1 VSAGSIFAKFSIVVG
16 VAALTAGGIFAWRAV
31 ETQRARTSDLEARA
45 SLASTELL
53 DCKRA
58 RDTEHDTRESSEKAS
73 AELAAH
79 LDASR
84 TELEELRVQRV
95 EADKRLAAFKTMTE
109 KFRKMIDSGKLQV
122 VIKHGRMIVKLPAG
136 ILFASGSADLS
147 KEGQSA
153 LNEVAAILKQFPD
166 RRFMIAGHTDNVP
179 VVQPSPFKSN
189 LDLSTSR
196 ALTVA
201 TQLIAAGM
209 NGSRLLA
216 AGYAEFEPARENTTE
231 AGRQE
236 NRRIEIVLLP
246 NLAELPPMPG
256 EVTDAGAR
264 PADAGAAPAKPSR

>member
-1 VSAGSIFAKFSIVVG
+1 MTRGLVTNFLIVFV
-16 VAALTAGGIFAWRAV
+16 VAAVTAGGAYGWRSVRV
-31 ETQRARTSDLEARA
+31 ERARA
-45 SLASTELL
+45 SNFEGQATRCSSELA
-53 DCKRA
+53 DCAKA
-58 RDTEHDTRESSEKAS
+58 RDAERDTREATDKAS

-84 TELEELRVQRV
+84 AELEELRAQRV

-122 VIKHGRMIVKLPAG
+122 AIKHGRMVVKLPAG
-136 ILFASGSADLS
+136 ILFASGSAELS
-147 KEGQSA
+147 KDGKVA
-153 LNEVAAILKQFPD
+153 LNDVATILKQFPD

-189 LDLSTSR
+189 LDLSTAR

-201 TQLIAAGM
+201 TQLIASGM
-209 NGSRLLA
+209 GAAHLLA
-216 AGYAEFEPARENTTE
+216 AGYAEFEPARENSSE

-246 NLAELPPMPG
+246 NLAELPPMPVEG
-256 EVTDAGAR
+256 DAGAKV
-264 PADAGAAPAKPSR
+264 DAGSH